1 MIRIMQSAIEIS
13 PVEIRLVRHASLAI
27 IRHGFGLVTVS
38 CDSSGFVR
46 DLVCELRGLLAH
58 GVYAW

>member
-38 CDSSGFVR
+38 CDSSGF
-46 DLVCELRGLLAH
+46 LNKIQKIMLGII
-58 GVYAW
+58 

>member
-1 MIRIMQSAIEIS
+1 MSDLNFEKSDIN
-13 PVEIRLVRHASLAI
+13 
-27 IRHGFGLVTVS
+27 TY
-38 CDSSGFVR
+38 VR